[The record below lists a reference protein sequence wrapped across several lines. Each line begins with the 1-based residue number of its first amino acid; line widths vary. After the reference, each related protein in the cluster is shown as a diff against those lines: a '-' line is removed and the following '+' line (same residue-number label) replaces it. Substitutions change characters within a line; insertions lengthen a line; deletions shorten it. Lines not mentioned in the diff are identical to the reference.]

1 MHLPT
6 EVFGDVMV
14 VHSPDELGGDQTD
27 GFRAFLAHAEPRQIV
42 LDMDATELL
51 DSAGLAALLDCQDEL
66 RSQGGDLRIAT
77 ASATNRK
84 ILEITRLDHQ
94 LDVFETV
101 IDGVNSY
108 HAGMAEALSS

>member
-6 EVFGDVMV
+6 EIFGDVIV
-14 VHSPDELGGDQTD
+14 IHSPDELGADQTE
-27 GFRAFLAHAEPRQIV
+27 GFCAFVTQAEPRQVV
-42 LDMDATELL
+42 LDMDGTELL
-51 DSAGLAALLDCQDEL
+51 DSAGLAALLDCQDQL
-66 RSQGGDLRIAT
+66 REQGGDLRVST

-84 ILEITRLDHQ
+84 ILEITRLDQQ

-108 HAGMAEALSS
+108 HSGMPELTTS